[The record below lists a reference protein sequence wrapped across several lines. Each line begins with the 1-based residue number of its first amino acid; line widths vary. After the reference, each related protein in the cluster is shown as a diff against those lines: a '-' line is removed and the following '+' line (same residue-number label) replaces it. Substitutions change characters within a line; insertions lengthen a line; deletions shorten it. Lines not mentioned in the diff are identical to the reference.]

1 MRWKWKHL
9 VLNKCNLKIWCLE
22 DSVKS
27 LSFAHC
33 YRDYSLVGNEAF
45 RCVCVLLHFSA
56 YNLWHFYTTHPSFHF
71 SLSLSLSLS
80 LSASAQP
87 FLGSRNKPS
96 ARILRWNS
104 EFFRFGMN
112 LGGRWEVQ
120 RFSFRFAVEL
130 LEWREL
136 KGVCVFGGEDCGLRR
151 LFYFFPSLGIRVCF
165 FWWCWMRVW

>member
-1 MRWKWKHL
+1 MS
-9 VLNKCNLKIWCLE
+9 NL
-22 DSVKS
+22 S
-27 LSFAHC
+27 LSLTVTETTVWSATKLSGVSVYC
-33 YRDYSLVGNEAF
+33 YISL
-45 RCVCVLLHFSA
+45 LIISDTSIPH
-56 YNLWHFYTTHPSFHF
+56 THLTI

-151 LFYFFPSLGIRVCF
+151 LFFFFSLP
-165 FWWCWMRVW
+165 WN

>member
-1 MRWKWKHL
+1 MIIFGQRFALVWVSPKHALEKGSGGEEWGVRSEEEGSVRVGFRRGRRVGERYGGNWKGWNRERDKIGIGFGIMRWKWKHL

-71 SLSLSLSLS
+71 SLSPSLSLPPTLSLSLCLCFRS
-80 LSASAQP
+80 T
-87 FLGSRNKPS
+87 FSRK
-96 ARILRWNS
+96 
-104 EFFRFGMN
+104 
-112 LGGRWEVQ
+112 
-120 RFSFRFAVEL
+120 
-130 LEWREL
+130 
-136 KGVCVFGGEDCGLRR
+136 
-151 LFYFFPSLGIRVCF
+151 
-165 FWWCWMRVW
+165 